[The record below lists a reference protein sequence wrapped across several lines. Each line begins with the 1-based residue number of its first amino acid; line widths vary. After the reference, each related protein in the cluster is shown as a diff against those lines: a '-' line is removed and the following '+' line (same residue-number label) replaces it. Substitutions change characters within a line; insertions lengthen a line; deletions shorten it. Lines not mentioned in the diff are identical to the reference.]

1 MIRKIASVCTVG
13 AAVSLIGFGSAQAQF
28 VTIGNA
34 SGAAGSTVEVVVSF
48 TGEGSGASA
57 ANIEMGNPATTPINV
72 RENGNPDCAV
82 NPDINKGNS
91 SFRFRP
97 RNCTTGTDCDTVLIA
112 IISLDEEFNGV
123 PIPDGPIAT
132 CNFTI
137 PGAASPGI
145 SFDFPVNLAEAIFAG
160 PPATS
165 EDVTAASSGGVVNV
179 VDVPTATSTPDVPT
193 PTNTPTRTN
202 TPRATDTAVA
212 TATRSGGGGD
222 DDDGCQVVAP
232 ANSSAGWLLLIPA
245 AALLWQRRRS
255 R

>member
-1 MIRKIASVCTVG
+1 MRKVAFVCAAG
-13 AAVSLIGFGSAQAQF
+13 AAVWLIGLGSAQAQF
-28 VTIGNA
+28 FTVGDA
-34 SGAAGSTVEVVVSF
+34 SGEAGSTVELVVSI

-57 ANIEMGNPATTPINV
+57 ANIEVGNPATTPVNP
-72 RENGNPDCAV
+72 RDNGNPDCTV

-97 RNCTTGTDCDTVLIA
+97 RNCTLGTDCDTVLVA
-112 IISLDEEFNGV
+112 IIDLSEDFNAV
-123 PIPDGPIAT
+123 PIPDGPVAT

-137 PGAASPGI
+137 PESAQPGDT
-145 SFDFPVNLAEAIFAG
+145 FAFPINLAEAIFAG

-165 EDVTAASSGGVVNV
+165 EDVTAASSGGTVSVVIA
-179 VDVPTATSTPDVPT
+179 PTATQTPDVPT
-193 PTNTPTRTN
+193 ATNTPTRTN
-202 TPRATDTAVA
+202 TPRPTDTAA
-212 TATRSGGGGD
+212 PTATRAGGGGGD